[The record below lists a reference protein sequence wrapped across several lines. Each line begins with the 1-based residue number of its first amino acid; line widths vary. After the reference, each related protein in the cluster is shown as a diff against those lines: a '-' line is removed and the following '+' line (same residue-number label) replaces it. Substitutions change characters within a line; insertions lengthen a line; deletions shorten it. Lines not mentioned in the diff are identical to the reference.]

1 MFYLIFLLGVL
12 EIYPHF
18 IILTNTALVQALIIS
33 HLYCWNN
40 LIKSSPF
47 KFSSQK
53 FHENIFLKNKISHST
68 SLFNF
73 IHGFAYLYWTLLN
86 SWVQLQDF
94 LLLLQ
99 IYLPSQCS
107 LTLCYNHTPS
117 LLVPLMDPVH
127 CHLWAFWHE
136 VFSVLPQVYLGL
148 HRTLFSFKIQTR
160 QPLIFFW
167 YFNLIFLNPFL
178 CFHSFLSTSLS

>member
-53 FHENIFLKNKISHST
+53 FHENIFLKNKLVIALLYLT
-68 SLFNF
+68 SF
-73 IHGFAYLYWTLLN
+73 
-86 SWVQLQDF
+86 
-94 LLLLQ
+94 
-99 IYLPSQCS
+99 
-107 LTLCYNHTPS
+107 
-117 LLVPLMDPVH
+117 M
-127 CHLWAFWHE
+127 
-136 VFSVLPQVYLGL
+136 VL
-148 HRTLFSFKIQTR
+148 H
-160 QPLIFFW
+160 IFTEHF
-167 YFNLIFLNPFL
+167 
-178 CFHSFLSTSLS
+178 